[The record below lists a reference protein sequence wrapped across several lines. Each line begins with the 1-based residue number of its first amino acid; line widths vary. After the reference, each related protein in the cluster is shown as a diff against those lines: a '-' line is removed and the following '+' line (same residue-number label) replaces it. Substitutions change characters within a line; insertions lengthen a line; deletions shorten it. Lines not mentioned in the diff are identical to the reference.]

1 MRHRAVNKSPGKD
14 NKGKKEESGSEETK
28 PNLIFRRWTFF
39 PPIQIYES
47 PSIVYNLPVI
57 QCHNVFLPKM

>member
-1 MRHRAVNKSPGKD
+1 MRHRAVNKSPSED
-14 NKGKKEESGSEETK
+14 NEGKKEESGNEETN
-28 PNLIFRRWTFF
+28 PNLIFERWTFF

-47 PSIVYNLPVI
+47 PSTVYKLPVI